1 MEVNIYLTSQR
12 PSALV
17 TDRHNKIEHL
27 KHVSNI
33 IAVSR
38 LDFPFVVMNSC
49 KGGVGKSTVAVNL
62 ALAYRFFSRCY
73 FSIDWSSSEAVSV
86 FWTAISSVPRFPF
99 C

>member
-1 MEVNIYLTSQR
+1 MTLNCREALRSVQWLNPMEVNINVKSQR

-38 LDFPFVVMNSC
+38 LAFPFVVMNSC

-62 ALAYRFFSRCY
+62 ALAYRFSF
-73 FSIDWSSSEAVSV
+73 V
-86 FWTAISSVPRFPF
+86 AISR
-99 C
+99 

>member
-1 MEVNIYLTSQR
+1 MEVNINVKSQR

-38 LDFPFVVMNSC
+38 LDSPYPCN
-49 KGGVGKSTVAVNL
+49 
-62 ALAYRFFSRCY
+62 
-73 FSIDWSSSEAVSV
+73 E
-86 FWTAISSVPRFPF
+86 
-99 C
+99 

>member
-1 MEVNIYLTSQR
+1 MEVNINLKSQR

-38 LDFPFVVMNSC
+38 LDFSSFVMDSC
-49 KGGVGKSTVAVNL
+49 KGGVGKSMVAVNL
-62 ALAYRFFSRCY
+62 ALAYRLLFRSDS
-73 FSIDWSSSEAVSV
+73 SIDWSSSEAVSES
-86 FWTAISSVPRFPF
+86 WTAISSVPRFRF

>member
-1 MEVNIYLTSQR
+1 MEVDISVKSQR

-17 TDRHNKIEHL
+17 TDRHNKIENL

-38 LDFPFVVMNSC
+38 YPFPFCFIDSC

-62 ALAYRFFSRCY
+62 ALAYLL
-73 FSIDWSSSEAVSV
+73 
-86 FWTAISSVPRFPF
+86 FWNAI
-99 C
+99 